1 MRPYKVLVADDCR
14 EETAVLCEGLKLNGY
29 EAVGVLTGAQA
40 IARCADGDIDLLLL
54 DIGLPDISGHEVC
67 KRLKENKKT
76 KDIPIIFVTARG
88 EAVDIAQGYALGAVD
103 YITKPYNLPFVMI
116 RVESAMRTRQTNDY
130 LAASVELL
138 QDPIYTDHLTGLRN
152 RRFLLERLQEEIE
165 KSHRYDYPVA
175 CVVLDVDEIRAVD
188 EEMGGA
194 SLDDLLV
201 EIALSLR
208 NSSRTHDILARY
220 EGALFVAVLP
230 HARLKDAIGYA
241 NKIQEEVTATTYSDP
256 SFPTRAKL
264 SFGIVA
270 CRNGHSRNADEV
282 LAEAMRNLFHA
293 ATHPG
298 NRIVAKELNAPN

>member
-1 MRPYKVLVADDCR
+1 MY
-14 EETAVLCEGLKLNGY
+14 GY

-40 IARCADGDIDLLLL
+40 ISRCAAGDIDLLLL

-67 KRLKENKKT
+67 KKLKEDKKT

-103 YITKPYNLPFVMI
+103 YIAKPYNLPIVMI
-116 RVESAMRTRQTNDY
+116 RVESAMRTRQINDY
-130 LAASVELL
+130 LSCNLDLL
-138 QDPIYTDHLTGLRN
+138 QDPIYTDHLTGLHN

-165 KSHRYDYPVA
+165 KAHRYDYPVA
-175 CVVLDVDEIRAVD
+175 CVVLDVDEISAVD
-188 EEMGGA
+188 EEVGGA

-208 NSSRTHDILARY
+208 NSSRNHDILARY

-230 HARLKDAIGYA
+230 HAKLKDAISYA

-270 CRNGHSRNADEV
+270 CQNGHSRTADEV